1 MIYMNY
7 LEQLKQLVA
16 DSFKDANDKTTIENA
31 AKINAKI
38 EELAQEQQQLLDK
51 NKELAT
57 AYKEA
62 VLHTSVKPN
71 PNIQNAD
78 NATGGAPVDFN
89 AFLASW
95 AKDNIKN

>member
-1 MIYMNY
+1 MNY
-7 LEQLKQLVA
+7 LEKLKQLVA

-31 AKINAKI
+31 AKINSAI
-38 EELAQEQQQLLDK
+38 DELAQEQQQLLDK

-71 PNIQNAD
+71 PNIAD
-78 NATGGAPVDFN
+78 TTNATGGTQVDFN
-89 AFLASW
+89 AFLDSW
-95 AKDNIKN
+95 AKDNIK